1 MMVSKY
7 CSLSEVTC
15 KCGCGGIPTK
25 QMLDKFDQIREAYG
39 KPIYI
44 TSGSRCEKQNKKI
57 GGSPKSNHV
66 AGKAIDVVR
75 TADLE
80 KFILANLESLD
91 IYIEDLSVTLT
102 WIHVQIVPPKSGN
115 RQFRV

>member
-1 MMVSKY
+1 
-7 CSLSEVTC
+7 
-15 KCGCGGIPTK
+15 
-25 QMLDKFDQIREAYG
+25 
-39 KPIYI
+39 
-44 TSGSRCEKQNKKI
+44 
-57 GGSPKSNHV
+57 V